1 MYVKCVC
8 MSVCVKMENCNY
20 ACCAAFIH
28 CVFVFILYKFP
39 FHHFYIIH
47 PSISTH
53 FFHPSFLYTIHPC
66 TWHLFPF
73 RFIQTYSHIP
83 VSSACKKERFT
94 SWQTMNGLI
103 FTFIYKSHRW
113 HSNSVSWKRTEILA
127 LFPIRSRNNLFS
139 EPFFFAF
146 RLRHLV
152 IWCSDLKSTNRKS
165 TEIMVIFSG

>member
-1 MYVKCVC
+1 MCMIMLICIYLYVSLDSCVVIAVYKYVREIYVC
-8 MSVCVKMENCNY
+8 VCVKMENCNY

-39 FHHFYIIH
+39 FHHFYMIH

-53 FFHPSFLYTIHPC
+53 FFFHPSFLYTIHSC

-103 FTFIYKSHRW
+103 FTFIYKSHHW
-113 HSNSVSWKRTEILA
+113 HSSSDSLEKDRNSCIVSNQIKEQ
-127 LFPIRSRNNLFS
+127 
-139 EPFFFAF
+139 
-146 RLRHLV
+146 LV
-152 IWCSDLKSTNRKS
+152 L
-165 TEIMVIFSG
+165 

>member
-1 MYVKCVC
+1 MNNELKENRHVHIMLICIYLYISLYSCVVIAVYKYVREMCVC

-39 FHHFYIIH
+39 FHHFYMIH

-53 FFHPSFLYTIHPC
+53 FFFHPSFLYTIHSC

-94 SWQTMNGLI
+94 S
-103 FTFIYKSHRW
+103 
-113 HSNSVSWKRTEILA
+113 
-127 LFPIRSRNNLFS
+127 
-139 EPFFFAF
+139 
-146 RLRHLV
+146 
-152 IWCSDLKSTNRKS
+152 
-165 TEIMVIFSG
+165 